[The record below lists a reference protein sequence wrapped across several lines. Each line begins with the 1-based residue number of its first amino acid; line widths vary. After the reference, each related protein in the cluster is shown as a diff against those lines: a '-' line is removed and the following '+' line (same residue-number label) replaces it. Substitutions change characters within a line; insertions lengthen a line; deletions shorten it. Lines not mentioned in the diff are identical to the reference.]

1 MNKLKDIIR
10 RMRVHIIRMLAAGRG
25 DFPLRAR
32 TLMLAP
38 HPDDEIIGCGGLIA
52 RLVELGHT
60 PTVII
65 LSGGGKSHEGCCTI
79 DERALVSERRRL
91 TLQAA
96 DIVGLP
102 HEHIYF
108 LDFKDGSISEDDMA
122 NMEKLRKTIDKVNP
136 QMILVPHS
144 GEGWSDHLATRRIG
158 LSLADAESE
167 IWEYCVW
174 MWYYN
179 VWKLD
184 RHAARILRM
193 SKSEHRKKL
202 AAMDAYTKA
211 LAPCGKPWSGVLPG
225 VFLWANRR
233 DKELFFKVR

>member
-1 MNKLKDIIR
+1 
-10 RMRVHIIRMLAAGRG
+10 
-25 DFPLRAR
+25 
-32 TLMLAP
+32 
-38 HPDDEIIGCGGLIA
+38 
-52 RLVELGHT
+52 
-60 PTVII
+60 
-65 LSGGGKSHEGCCTI
+65 
-79 DERALVSERRRL
+79 
-91 TLQAA
+91 
-96 DIVGLP
+96 
-102 HEHIYF
+102 
-108 LDFKDGSISEDDMA
+108 
-122 NMEKLRKTIDKVNP
+122 
-136 QMILVPHS
+136 MILVPHS